1 MPGGREL
8 ARKPMCPNRM
18 KGAMTGESGGK
29 YGQRVMGSRLC
40 MSLQTFVAISCL
52 RVFNLRQNTNGW
64 F

>member
-18 KGAMTGESGGK
+18 KGAMTGESGWEIRSEGNGK
-29 YGQRVMGSRLC
+29 PIMYVLADLC
-40 MSLQTFVAISCL
+40 GDF
-52 RVFNLRQNTNGW
+52 FPEG